1 MPISEPMTMASDYVL
16 AALALL
22 LARPLLKVGREED
35 RRPTRLWGLALVAT
49 AAGALWG
56 GTSHGFASQ
65 LGETGLAVLWKLTVW
80 SIGAASAL
88 MAAGSIVAVFDGRV
102 RRALLAV
109 VVLKFAVFFAWMAFH
124 DQFVYV
130 IAEYAPNMAL
140 VAGLHA
146 YARRAGGDAAASWIV
161 GGVAVSFAAAG
172 IQQSGWVFHEYFNYN
187 DLYHLV
193 QMAALY
199 LFYRGAGLLREG
211 ARSEQGREH
220 AA

>member
-22 LARPLLKVGREED
+22 LARPLLKVGREAD
-35 RRPTRLWGLALVAT
+35 RRPARLWGFALVAT

-56 GTSHGFASQ
+56 GTSHGFVLQ

-88 MAAGSIVAVFDGRV
+88 MAAGSIVAVLDGRV
-102 RRALLAV
+102 RRVLLTIVA
-109 VVLKFAVFFAWMAFH
+109 LKFAVYFVWMAFH
-124 DQFVYV
+124 DPFFYV
-130 IAEYAPNMAL
+130 IIEYAPSMVG

-146 YARRAGGDAAASWIV
+146 YARRSGDEAAAWMI

-199 LFYRGAGLLREG
+199 LFYRGAGLLREAG
-211 ARSEQGREH
+211 E
-220 AA
+220 AASAGEDAA